1 MSPRLFKPRHRG
13 VCPVNVNVI
22 DFSPFGEPVFLAG
35 CSDGSIRLHR
45 LTSEHPLM
53 QWSDSTGGHAVT
65 GLQWS
70 LTRPAV
76 FLVQDDTSCVYVW
89 DLLESDL
96 GPVAKQLVSPD
107 KLVAMA
113 VVGEPEK
120 NSSGF
125 LALVLA
131 RASGS
136 MDVQFLKKEWVS
148 PVADEQRRLQLLLQ
162 EAV

>member
-1 MSPRLFKPRHRG
+1 
-13 VCPVNVNVI
+13 
-22 DFSPFGEPVFLAG
+22 
-35 CSDGSIRLHR
+35 
-45 LTSEHPLM
+45 
-53 QWSDSTGGHAVT
+53 
-65 GLQWS
+65 
-70 LTRPAV
+70 
-76 FLVQDDTSCVYVW
+76 
-89 DLLESDL
+89 
-96 GPVAKQLVSPD
+96 
-107 KLVAMA
+107 MA

-148 PVADEQRRLQLLLQ
+148 PVADERRRLQLLLQ